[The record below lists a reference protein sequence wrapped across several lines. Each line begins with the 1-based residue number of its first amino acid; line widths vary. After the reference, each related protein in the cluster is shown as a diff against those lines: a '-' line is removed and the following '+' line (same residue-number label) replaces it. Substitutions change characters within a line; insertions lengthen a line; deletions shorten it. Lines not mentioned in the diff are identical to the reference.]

1 MAEGS
6 TAFSIQERR
15 CLFNMRIRE
24 KRLMDYGVSESRE
37 RELIILAQQEENRG
51 ILEEA
56 AEVSNSYLAPYLVRS
71 LTSGRNQKGQSK
83 VGYRTLFKY
92 APYPPCKED
101 DFYAYKRKTLAVFNT
116 FLNGRAFGGYGKSR
130 WGHDEL
136 P

>member
-1 MAEGS
+1 
-6 TAFSIQERR
+6 
-15 CLFNMRIRE
+15 MRTRE
-24 KRLMDYGVSESRE
+24 KRLMDYGITAR
-37 RELIILAQQEENRG
+37 RGHELIILAQQEENKE

-130 WGHDEL
+130 WGT
-136 P
+136 